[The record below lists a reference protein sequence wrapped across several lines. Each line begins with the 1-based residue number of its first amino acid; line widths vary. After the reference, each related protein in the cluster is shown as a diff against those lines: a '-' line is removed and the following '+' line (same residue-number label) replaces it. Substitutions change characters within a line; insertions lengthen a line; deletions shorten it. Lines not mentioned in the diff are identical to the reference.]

1 MYLGANSENGQKVY
15 KFVIGESIMRARE
28 IAGEIAKVYEE
39 SPVRVRV
46 LLPLQE
52 VELEIIR
59 VEVEGKGID
68 SEVYLICPPAIEVVR
83 S

>member
-1 MYLGANSENGQKVY
+1 MIEECKM
-15 KFVIGESIMRARE
+15 KARE
-28 IAGEIAKVYEE
+28 IAGEIAKVYKE

-46 LLPLQE
+46 LLPDDE

-59 VEVEGKGID
+59 VEVEGKGTD